1 MKLVVYKGF
10 NEEFLSMV
18 KEEPLVDGTIA
29 TKLNVLEFDKKTRKQ
44 LDMALISL
52 EESDEVWVTYSEYTL
67 IKNRVDDAIE
77 EDGLELIIFTNN
89 LYPDYYPLPFELTT
103 DLIDEIEKN
112 LNSDSTDDC
121 SKECQRYLTIY
132 NTLVNV
138 DGVYYGSFYNYEYE
152 KNDAIVSKPYYLNQI
167 VIEDA
172 QVKSDIDIFVNEDV
186 DTYLRDLARIIDLKP
201 SVIGLKMTEGLV
213 SKRIV
218 LSLQAYCVANNI
230 RLVKFHE
237 YLEDDAQMEQ
247 ELIDIA
253 RNDVHIAN
261 FTGFR
266 SIKFYKNP
274 DIDKEIVEIS
284 QSTLIQE
291 IIHQAENSYN
301 TEKGHSFRD
310 IFITASTGAGKS
322 VMFQIPAIYLAKH
335 YQKLTIIIEPVKA
348 LMQDQKEK
356 LIKNGYTRVET
367 FNSDLI
373 SQVEK
378 EAVLNRIKAGE
389 VDLLYLS
396 PETLLSYSIETII
409 GDREIGLLI
418 IDEAHIV
425 TTWGMGFRP
434 DYWYLGGY
442 INRLR
447 NQIQTTA
454 GKMRKTYDFPIC
466 AFTATAI
473 NGGVDDSVSDTVISL
488 YMENPVKFIGYV
500 RREDIKFDV
509 KMCETR
515 KLPQTVYESKKTE
528 AMSSRIVK
536 WLAEKEKT
544 IVYFPYAQNAF
555 DASRGV
561 RGFAGIKTDPRIGV
575 FTGKNVDELSTE
587 TFNEK
592 KRETF
597 EKFRT
602 GEQPIMY
609 ATKAFGMGVDIDDV
623 QNVYHY
629 AVSGNLCDYIQ
640 EIGRVARK
648 PEMTGVA
655 ITDFFYNDMTYMNK
669 LFGMSR
675 IRQYQI
681 KKVLEGIYDV
691 YKSKKG
697 ARSFL
702 ISPQSFTYIF
712 NGKGV
717 KDEGQCINKLKTCL
731 LMLEKDFYDKYNFKV
746 IISRPQS
753 VFTKAYV
760 VIDKENESLVLN
772 SEYGKCFRFLARGR
786 YQERQPD
793 GSLLSDT
800 GDVYILD
807 LKQVWEQFHGNIS
820 FPQFKYWYF
829 NDSST
834 SKDKIAIMPS
844 IRKYFSPRQK
854 VNIEA
859 RGDLLLNEI
868 REKILADFEYI
879 GNILYSEFGKNYF
892 TTDDFTRVIKEK
904 YGMTQA
910 RIIANSLFDLVD
922 PNMTCVKRRSNDS
935 SAKNYYLLSNGSFDK
950 GAQAIYDIFDFYGS
964 REKVDITDDEFNK
977 ILEAIASDF
986 ELITAPAVKKDEL
999 DHAFLKL
1006 TQEQTGLLDYISEQR
1021 FATIQ
1026 GVAGTGKTLIA
1037 KEAAKNFGEEGRKV
1051 LFLCFNK
1058 FLYVDL
1064 KKKYPYTNVTYYNI
1078 HSLISVYS
1086 NNTEDL
1092 SDASK
1097 RAEILERI
1105 SWDDLDF
1112 DDVII
1117 DEAQDFHDREI
1128 VYFKEYA
1135 ELKDGRFLAFFDK
1148 NQVVQTE
1155 NVPEWVE
1162 KSECRLL
1169 LTKNCRNTYEIA
1181 LTAYNVIDVEL
1192 NQKIQMMNGEKT
1204 SLAFVK
1210 GDPMGKLVK
1219 LLRML
1224 TGDKY
1229 GYDYSDIVIL
1239 TLKTE
1244 SESIMN
1250 NISKISG
1257 IPITREKSNS
1267 SILFTTA
1274 KKFKGLESRVIIIV
1288 DIDESSFNDEKEKRN
1303 FYVACSRATQYLSL
1317 IVEGDDQKIKSI
1329 ADVIAGPNFAPKGKI
1344 AMKTQGFYEQTTC
1357 CDM

>member
-52 EESDEVWVTYSEYTL
+52 EESDEVWVTYSEYAL

-186 DTYLRDLARIIDLKP
+186 DTYLRDLARIIELKP

-301 TEKGHSFRD
+301 TEKVHSFRD

-389 VDLLYLS
+389 IDLLYLS

-454 GKMRKTYDFPIC
+454 GKMRKTY
-466 AFTATAI
+466 
-473 NGGVDDSVSDTVISL
+473 
-488 YMENPVKFIGYV
+488 
-500 RREDIKFDV
+500 
-509 KMCETR
+509 
-515 KLPQTVYESKKTE
+515 VYT
-528 AMSSRIVK
+528 
-536 WLAEKEKT
+536 
-544 IVYFPYAQNAF
+544 
-555 DASRGV
+555 
-561 RGFAGIKTDPRIGV
+561 
-575 FTGKNVDELSTE
+575 
-587 TFNEK
+587 
-592 KRETF
+592 
-597 EKFRT
+597 
-602 GEQPIMY
+602 
-609 ATKAFGMGVDIDDV
+609 
-623 QNVYHY
+623 
-629 AVSGNLCDYIQ
+629 
-640 EIGRVARK
+640 
-648 PEMTGVA
+648 
-655 ITDFFYNDMTYMNK
+655 
-669 LFGMSR
+669 
-675 IRQYQI
+675 
-681 KKVLEGIYDV
+681 
-691 YKSKKG
+691 
-697 ARSFL
+697 
-702 ISPQSFTYIF
+702 
-712 NGKGV
+712 
-717 KDEGQCINKLKTCL
+717 
-731 LMLEKDFYDKYNFKV
+731 
-746 IISRPQS
+746 
-753 VFTKAYV
+753 
-760 VIDKENESLVLN
+760 
-772 SEYGKCFRFLARGR
+772 
-786 YQERQPD
+786 
-793 GSLLSDT
+793 
-800 GDVYILD
+800 LD

-935 SAKNYYLLSNGSFDK
+935 SAKNYYLLSNGNFK
-950 GAQAIYDIFDFYGS
+950 EYMRKAIIKS
-964 REKVDITDDEFNK
+964 LIVNK
-977 ILEAIASDF
+977 ITKSSESSYSSYMSIAN
-986 ELITAPAVKKDEL
+986 DEWSNI
-999 DHAFLKL
+999 ALKL
-1006 TQEQTGLLDYISEQR
+1006 LSIFDYISYE
-1021 FATIQ
+1021 IL
-1026 GVAGTGKTLIA
+1026 G
-1037 KEAAKNFGEEGRKV
+1037 GEEPEIFIRLNDPQKV
-1051 LFLCFNK
+1051 K
-1058 FLYVDL
+1058 
-1064 KKKYPYTNVTYYNI
+1064 NI
-1078 HSLISVYS
+1078 VLGNTFYS
-1086 NNTEDL
+1086 NNYVN
-1092 SDASK
+1092 
-1097 RAEILERI
+1097 RAK
-1105 SWDDLDF
+1105 
-1112 DDVII
+1112 
-1117 DEAQDFHDREI
+1117 QKHDRDVSVLLKFFNGLNTDKERWDYI
-1128 VYFKEYA
+1128 EDYFLGYDVLCESETVVEPVSNVEMSKAIDKEKSYPTHQYKKWTD
-1135 ELKDGRFLAFFDK
+1135 LNLFFD
-1148 NQVVQTE
+1148 E
-1155 NVPEWVE
+1155 N
-1162 KSECRLL
+1162 
-1169 LTKNCRNTYEIA
+1169 
-1181 LTAYNVIDVEL
+1181 DH
-1192 NQKIQMMNGEKT
+1192 
-1204 SLAFVK
+1204 
-1210 GDPMGKLVK
+1210 
-1219 LLRML
+1219 
-1224 TGDKY
+1224 
-1229 GYDYSDIVIL
+1229 
-1239 TLKTE
+1239 
-1244 SESIMN
+1244 
-1250 NISKISG
+1250 
-1257 IPITREKSNS
+1257 
-1267 SILFTTA
+1267 
-1274 KKFKGLESRVIIIV
+1274 IIV
-1288 DIDESSFNDEKEKRN
+1288 DKIAELGVTIPE
-1303 FYVACSRATQYLSL
+1303 YLSTVLKKSDWGNNILMSWPSKNVL
-1317 IVEGDDQKIKSI
+1317 ICQQDTADHILSGFKKKGWI
-1329 ADVIAGPNFAPKGKI
+1329 AYRI
-1344 AMKTQGFYEQTTC
+1344 YEV
-1357 CDM
+1357 DMEEISEVLK

>member
-1 MKLVVYKGF
+1 
-10 NEEFLSMV
+10 
-18 KEEPLVDGTIA
+18 
-29 TKLNVLEFDKKTRKQ
+29 
-44 LDMALISL
+44 
-52 EESDEVWVTYSEYTL
+52 
-67 IKNRVDDAIE
+67 
-77 EDGLELIIFTNN
+77 
-89 LYPDYYPLPFELTT
+89 
-103 DLIDEIEKN
+103 
-112 LNSDSTDDC
+112 
-121 SKECQRYLTIY
+121 
-132 NTLVNV
+132 
-138 DGVYYGSFYNYEYE
+138 
-152 KNDAIVSKPYYLNQI
+152 
-167 VIEDA
+167 
-172 QVKSDIDIFVNEDV
+172 
-186 DTYLRDLARIIDLKP
+186 
-201 SVIGLKMTEGLV
+201 
-213 SKRIV
+213 
-218 LSLQAYCVANNI
+218 
-230 RLVKFHE
+230 
-237 YLEDDAQMEQ
+237 
-247 ELIDIA
+247 
-253 RNDVHIAN
+253 
-261 FTGFR
+261 
-266 SIKFYKNP
+266 
-274 DIDKEIVEIS
+274 
-284 QSTLIQE
+284 
-291 IIHQAENSYN
+291 
-301 TEKGHSFRD
+301 
-310 IFITASTGAGKS
+310 
-322 VMFQIPAIYLAKH
+322 
-335 YQKLTIIIEPVKA
+335 
-348 LMQDQKEK
+348 
-356 LIKNGYTRVET
+356 
-367 FNSDLI
+367 
-373 SQVEK
+373 
-378 EAVLNRIKAGE
+378 
-389 VDLLYLS
+389 
-396 PETLLSYSIETII
+396 
-409 GDREIGLLI
+409 
-418 IDEAHIV
+418 
-425 TTWGMGFRP
+425 
-434 DYWYLGGY
+434 
-442 INRLR
+442 
-447 NQIQTTA
+447 
-454 GKMRKTYDFPIC
+454 MRKTYDFPIC

-800 GDVYILD
+800 GDVY
-807 LKQVWEQFHGNIS
+807 
-820 FPQFKYWYF
+820 
-829 NDSST
+829 
-834 SKDKIAIMPS
+834 
-844 IRKYFSPRQK
+844 
-854 VNIEA
+854 
-859 RGDLLLNEI
+859 
-868 REKILADFEYI
+868 
-879 GNILYSEFGKNYF
+879 
-892 TTDDFTRVIKEK
+892 
-904 YGMTQA
+904 
-910 RIIANSLFDLVD
+910 
-922 PNMTCVKRRSNDS
+922 
-935 SAKNYYLLSNGSFDK
+935 
-950 GAQAIYDIFDFYGS
+950 
-964 REKVDITDDEFNK
+964 
-977 ILEAIASDF
+977 
-986 ELITAPAVKKDEL
+986 
-999 DHAFLKL
+999 
-1006 TQEQTGLLDYISEQR
+1006 
-1021 FATIQ
+1021 
-1026 GVAGTGKTLIA
+1026 
-1037 KEAAKNFGEEGRKV
+1037 
-1051 LFLCFNK
+1051 
-1058 FLYVDL
+1058 
-1064 KKKYPYTNVTYYNI
+1064 
-1078 HSLISVYS
+1078 S

-1344 AMKTQGFYEQTTC
+1344 AMKTQATPLRL
-1357 CDM
+1357 D